1 MARAAPTIW
10 WVHDVGRHEMAYAAL
25 GAVVD
30 PELDEP
36 ITALGFVRSLIVSP
50 GGNVKVHL
58 RLPTSFCSPNFAY
71 LMASDAKD
79 VLSKLDWTRRVVVE
93 LDDHHDSEIINAGL
107 AADAGYRG
115 TFGHEA
121 EESLDELRETFRRKA
136 HTAAMERCLTAL
148 LRADP
153 QRPESSLGDVRL
165 GELPDDPTTEA
176 LLRRRRALGLPTE
189 PSALVMVDHL
199 GRWLCTRRCAAGA
212 ATGPF
217 NPDLHRRQRALL
229 PRTVA
234 DALRGFRRHDLHSAE
249 HAHDERR
256 STAMSTMRAVQ
267 VVGYH
272 QNLEM
277 KEVPVP
283 TPTGPFD
290 VVVKIGGA
298 GVCRT
303 DLHILEG
310 QWAEKNPRSSCR
322 TRSATRTPAGWRRS
336 DRRCPT
342 SRRATRSSCIR

>member
-1 MARAAPTIW
+1 M
-10 WVHDVGRHEMAYAAL
+10 GRHEIAYAAL

-93 LDDHHDSEIINAGL
+93 LDDHHDSAIINAGL

-176 LLRRRRALGLPTE
+176 LLRRRRALGLPME

-199 GRWLCTRRCAAGA
+199 GGGYA
-212 ATGPF
+212 
-217 NPDLHRRQRALL
+217 PDDVPL
-229 PRTVA
+229 
-234 DALRGFRRHDLHSAE
+234 ALRRA
-249 HAHDERR
+249 R
-256 STAMSTMRAVQ
+256 STRISIDGNA
-267 VVGYH
+267 H
-272 QNLEM
+272 
-277 KEVPVP
+277 
-283 TPTGPFD
+283 F
-290 VVVKIGGA
+290 
-298 GVCRT
+298 CRG
-303 DLHILEG
+303 LL
-310 QWAEKNPRSSCR
+310 R
-322 TRSATRTPAGWRRS
+322 TRYGDSDDTTFIPLNTLMTRKGALQ
-336 DRRCPT
+336 
-342 SRRATRSSCIR
+342 